1 MVVDFHS
8 FFSFSEFPS
17 QKLSKIDIAFTPEAV
32 NSLNIRDK
40 SVLIVDI
47 LRATSTI
54 TIAIENGASNIIPVN
69 TPEEAFKL
77 YEQLNKNAILG
88 GEIEGKRINGFHLG
102 NSISEYTSSVVKDKI
117 IIMRTTN
124 GTRAIN
130 TCKLAKNLIIGCF
143 LNKTACCRYL
153 SELGYDILIVCSG
166 KEGNFGIEDAVFAGA
181 CVNILGQLM
190 SNIEKTDSA
199 LACEMMYQQSKSD
212 ILGLLRKSEHGKYLM
227 EIGLEHDLILCARE
241 DVSTAVPIYSD
252 GKIINGVN
260 EKSGYRK

>member
-1 MVVDFHS
+1 MVTDFHS
-8 FFSFSEFPS
+8 SFFFSALPN
-17 QKLSKIDIAFTPEAV
+17 QKPLKVDVAFTPEAV
-32 NSLNIRDK
+32 NPLNICDK

-54 TIAIENGASNIIPVN
+54 TTAIENGASYLIPVN

-102 NSISEYTSSVVKDKI
+102 NSVSEYISPIVKNKA

-130 TCKLAKNLIIGCF
+130 ACRSAKNLIIGCF

-153 SELGYDILIVCSG
+153 TELNYDILIVCSG
-166 KEGNFGIEDAVFAGA
+166 KEGNFGIEDAVFAGV
-181 CVNILGQLM
+181 CVNVLGQLM
-190 SNIEKTDSA
+190 SNIERTDSA
-199 LACEMMYQQSKSD
+199 LACEMIYQQAKSD
-212 ILGLLRKSEHGKYLM
+212 ILDLLRKSEHGKYLIG
-227 EIGLEHDLILCARE
+227 IGLEDDLVLCARE
-241 DVSTAVPIYSD
+241 DTSTVVPIYLD
-252 GKIINGVN
+252 GKIID
-260 EKSGYRK
+260 KSQ

>member
-1 MVVDFHS
+1 MVTDFHS
-8 FFSFSEFPS
+8 SFFFSAFPS
-17 QKLSKIDIAFTPEAV
+17 QKPLKIDIAFTPETV
-32 NSLNIRDK
+32 NPLNIYDK

-54 TIAIENGASNIIPVN
+54 TTAIENGASYLIPVN

-77 YEQLNKNAILG
+77 YEQLSKDAILG

-102 NSISEYTSSVVKDKI
+102 NSISEYTSPIIKDKA

-130 TCKLAKNLIIGCF
+130 VCKSAKSLIIGCF
-143 LNKTACCRYL
+143 LNKTACCCYL
-153 SELGYDILIVCSG
+153 SELSCDILIVCSG

-190 SNIEKTDSA
+190 SNIERTDSA
-199 LACEMMYQQSKSD
+199 LACEMLYQQSKSN
-212 ILGLLRKSEHGKYLM
+212 ILDLLRKSEHGKYLIS
-227 EIGLEHDLILCARE
+227 IGLGDDLVLCARE
-241 DVSTAVPIYSD
+241 DISTVVPIYSD
-252 GKIINGVN
+252 GKIINCDQQKFRV
-260 EKSGYRK
+260 